1 MTYAT
6 KIKRAE
12 KKAMHA
18 AYEALMMAAFR
29 GEISQEQRAE
39 RKAALDAKYG
49 N

>member
-12 KKAMHA
+12 KKMHA